1 MPCLPADAVPAAE
14 FVVRHLYRP
23 IDVAAGSRYCAMAE
37 TAGAA
42 DDPWFWNDDNAKI
55 LELMSRPE
63 VWRRFPQETGEI
75 LRFVRSMCRGP
86 FVFRRVGAPLLRP
99 LGGDGDIASFQHSLM
114 RIRCDLGQGAVVA
127 GLRFHDERD
136 ADNLLL
142 GGNYVA
148 FTYRGRRRK
157 LPVPTGSP
165 NRQAVCD
172 GHLLRLRHAGEI
184 IAAPGT
190 RLGEISYTYAFDARS
205 MLFEV
210 EAALDLEPG
219 IEVADVVLTI
229 GHGALSYCLFNTVA
243 TDATNGAKP
252 LYAAGLPSSRRHRAA
267 GAAYYAIRQEHISAD
282 ALAVHTLSLTPQ
294 HLAALE
300 TVVARQGQLDR
311 VIARYEFPGRHRGGR
326 LVAAEHKLITAGGFY
341 DRVADYAALMRQAS
355 GTMGAQRAACDFSI
369 SYDYGATLNAFA
381 KGFAVAAA
389 GQAPP
394 EADISPEELRAAFDE
409 LLSYYCELY
418 GYRHDI
424 RPNAIFSRELAFVVL
439 AAATMFRAT
448 GAAEYL
454 RRLVRLCE
462 VLLDFELP
470 FEDQAGGPASVF
482 LMRRDNRDA
491 AYFDCQS
498 AALLALTRA
507 AAIVEDP
514 AFAAAIERGLAA
526 YGLVTCALDLPEP
539 HKLDTVAIELPG
551 GRTAGQHHTG
561 VWNFKAGLALRF
573 FAALRQ
579 APVAGL
585 QAVAA
590 RHADRIALF
599 EAILKRQ
606 LAKSVI
612 ERDHGME
619 FRTSVLSG
627 ETNSETQPWAMLG
640 LVGHPFD

>member
-1 MPCLPADAVPAAE
+1 
-14 FVVRHLYRP
+14 
-23 IDVAAGSRYCAMAE
+23 
-37 TAGAA
+37 
-42 DDPWFWNDDNAKI
+42 
-55 LELMSRPE
+55 
-63 VWRRFPQETGEI
+63 
-75 LRFVRSMCRGP
+75 
-86 FVFRRVGAPLLRP
+86 
-99 LGGDGDIASFQHSLM
+99 
-114 RIRCDLGQGAVVA
+114 
-127 GLRFHDERD
+127 
-136 ADNLLL
+136 
-142 GGNYVA
+142 
-148 FTYRGRRRK
+148 
-157 LPVPTGSP
+157 
-165 NRQAVCD
+165 
-172 GHLLRLRHAGEI
+172 
-184 IAAPGT
+184 
-190 RLGEISYTYAFDARS
+190 
-205 MLFEV
+205 
-210 EAALDLEPG
+210 
-219 IEVADVVLTI
+219 
-229 GHGALSYCLFNTVA
+229 
-243 TDATNGAKP
+243 
-252 LYAAGLPSSRRHRAA
+252 
-267 GAAYYAIRQEHISAD
+267 
-282 ALAVHTLSLTPQ
+282 
-294 HLAALE
+294 
-300 TVVARQGQLDR
+300 
-311 VIARYEFPGRHRGGR
+311 
-326 LVAAEHKLITAGGFY
+326 
-341 DRVADYAALMRQAS
+341 
-355 GTMGAQRAACDFSI
+355 MGAQRAACDFSI

-599 EAILKRQ
+599 EAILKLQ